1 MTQGEAG
8 RGPGEAI
15 LHVLDTYPLDFSQP
29 AVQQLRSTLLDTFDS
44 PGAVSAL
51 MKSSGIKTGF
61 VDMSGPMHLVW
72 TAVLDTARKQD
83 RLRVLL
89 STAAQDPN
97 AAAIRPVLDALLAE
111 TPAASSDPTNSIDA
125 IAWKVDVEDLPG
137 LERTIEAQSTLLD
150 ISFLERGL
158 ELSPSVAKLLVTLN
172 DGKRYYGTA
181 FRIGPDLLLT
191 NHHVLF
197 DEVGRATAVEAWFGF
212 EVAFGGAPREY
223 TVVACMPESIVGRAD
238 HDWAV
243 VRTATTMPESAR
255 ILPLTGAVAPK
266 PHDRVYIIQ
275 HPQGREKKIGMIHNV
290 VVGVTDD
297 VIQYRTD
304 TDAGSSGS
312 PVFNEQWEVVGL
324 HHRWGST
331 VKGGRTEYFN
341 QGRRIE
347 RVAAALTAEG
357 LI

>member
-1 MTQGEAG
+1 MS
-8 RGPGEAI
+8 
-15 LHVLDTYPLDFSQP
+15 HVLDTYPLDFSRP
-29 AVQQLRSTLLDTFDS
+29 EVQQLRSTLLDTFDS
-44 PGAVSAL
+44 PAAVRDL
-51 MKSSGIKTGF
+51 MRSSGMQTGY

-83 RLRVLL
+83 RLRLL
-89 STAAQDPN
+89 LGAAAKDPN
-97 AAAIRPVLDALLAE
+97 AAAIRPVLDALLTQ
-111 TPAASSDPTNSIDA
+111 TPAASTDPSDSIDA
-125 IAWKVDVEDLPG
+125 IAWKVDADDRSG

-150 ISFLERGL
+150 VSFLERGL

-181 FRIGPDLLLT
+181 FRIGDDLLLT

-197 DEVGRATAVEAWFGF
+197 DEVGPATAVEAWFGF
-212 EVAFGGAPREY
+212 ELAFGGAPREY
-223 TVVACMPESIVGRAD
+223 TIVACRPDTIVGKAD

-243 VRTATTMPESAR
+243 VRTGTAIPESAR
-255 ILPLTGAVAPK
+255 IVPLTGAAEPE
-266 PHDRVYIIQ
+266 PLDRVYIIQ

-290 VVGVTDD
+290 VVAVTDD

-312 PVFNEQWEVVGL
+312 PVFNEQWQVVGL

-331 VKGGRTEYFN
+331 VNDGRTEYYN

-347 RVAAALTAEG
+347 RVVAALTAEG
-357 LI
+357 LV